1 MIGSFPHNVKI
12 CDPSLQEPRAYNLT
26 YGGGAVLA
34 VTNYFTHPLWKTV
47 LYIKK
52 IIMLQFPIFNHLFL
66 LFIFHPVFSFF
77 LYLSPF
83 SPNFSPFPSLFSFI
97 PFLFPFLS
105 SSPSMS
111 SLFSTFCSFCPFLL
125 VNLFSPFST
134 FSPYSFLSFSYRGR
148 GRGGCPPPPPH
159 LWLRLWRS
167 PRQFNRD
174 K

>member
-1 MIGSFPHNVKI
+1 MLRSATL
-12 CDPSLQEPRAYNLT
+12 PSRNQGRTILLM
-26 YGGGAVLA
+26 GGGAVLA

-66 LFIFHPVFSFF
+66 LFIFHPVFFF
-77 LYLSPF
+77 LSSFISL

-111 SLFSTFCSFCPFLL
+111 SLFSTFCSFCPFLH

-134 FSPYSFLSFSYRGR
+134 FSPSSFLSFSYRGR
-148 GRGGCPPPPPH
+148 GRGGGGCPPPPPH